1 VEERINKW
9 QFVVSSNEIDNALW
23 INQDARFAL
32 TNLKSGAALNYTNGF
47 KDNGVFLVVISG
59 TVKINDIVLGK
70 RDGLGISETDNF
82 TITANE
88 DSELL
93 AIEIPMN

>member
-1 VEERINKW
+1 M
-9 QFVVSSNEIDNALW
+9 DNALW

-32 TNLKSGAALNYTNGF
+32 TNLKSGEVLNYTNGF
-47 KDNGVFLVVISG
+47 KDNGVFLVVING
-59 TVKINDIVLGK
+59 KVKINDIVLGK
-70 RDGLGISETDNF
+70 RDALGISDTDSF
-82 TITANE
+82 TVAAGE